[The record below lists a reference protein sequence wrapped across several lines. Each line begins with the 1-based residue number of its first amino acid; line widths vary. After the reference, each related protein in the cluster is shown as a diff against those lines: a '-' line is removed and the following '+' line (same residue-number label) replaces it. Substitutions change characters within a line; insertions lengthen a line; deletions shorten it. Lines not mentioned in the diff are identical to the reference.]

1 MRLYIKGEKV
11 DVQKRIEQVG
21 KAYGIRHPE
30 RIHGFAGYFLRGTPD
45 TYLSDKAEEYL
56 VLHPEFETELK
67 EIIRQFNGGDFGM
80 LPKDDVQ
87 AQLEDIYMF
96 GAFRWK
102 KGIYESSAGIV
113 TYERFYEDVLIY
125 LEGEQ
130 DFVDRFADSD
140 NRKNPYY
147 DELAKKRYQ

>member
-30 RIHGFAGYFLRGTPD
+30 RVHGFAGYFLRSTPNI
-45 TYLSDKAEEYL
+45 YLSDKAEAYL
-56 VLHPEFETELK
+56 NQHPGFEAELNGIVK
-67 EIIRQFNGGDFGM
+67 RFNGDDFGL

-96 GAFRWK
+96 GAFRWL

-113 TYERFYEDVLIY
+113 TYERFYEDALIY

-130 DFVDRFADSD
+130 DFVDRFADAD

-147 DELAKKRYQ
+147 EELSKKSYQ

>member
-1 MRLYIKGEKV
+1 MRLFIQGEKV

-21 KAYGIRHPE
+21 QAYGIRHPE
-30 RIHGFAGYFLRGTPD
+30 RVHGFAGYFLRSTPNI
-45 TYLSDKAEEYL
+45 YLSDKAEAYL
-56 VLHPEFETELK
+56 NQHPGFEAELNGIVK
-67 EIIRQFNGGDFGM
+67 RFNGDDFGL

-87 AQLEDIYMF
+87 TQLEDIYMF
-96 GAFRWK
+96 GAFRWL

-113 TYERFYEDVLIY
+113 TYERFYEDALIY

-147 DELAKKRYQ
+147 ENLSKKQYK